1 VLDMAVSVSVTQEV
15 PELVASAAALFAED
29 AGTHDP
35 LMDLGWPDREGAAY
49 YQDLVEDHDAL
60 CLLARADGG
69 AAAGHLIG
77 RLLPVS
83 PLRPGAVRAVL
94 ESMRV
99 AAERRREGVGEA
111 LVTTFVQW
119 ARERGANELSV
130 QAYAQNDSALA
141 FYRAQGFRP
150 FEVKLVREA

>member
-1 VLDMAVSVSVTQEV
+1 MAVSVHVTEEV

-29 AGTHDP
+29 AGARDP
-35 LMDLGWPDREGAAY
+35 SMDLGWPDREGAAY
-49 YQDLVEDHDAL
+49 YRNLVEDDTAL
-60 CLLARADGG
+60 CLLARAEDG

-77 RLLPVS
+77 RLLPAD
-83 PLRPGAVRAVL
+83 PLRPGVVRAAL

-111 LVTTFVQW
+111 LVGAFVEW
-119 ARERGANELSV
+119 ARAHGANQLVV
-130 QAYAQNDSALA
+130 QAYAQNDGALA
-141 FYRAQGFRP
+141 FYRAQGFRA

>member
-1 VLDMAVSVSVTQEV
+1 MAVSVHVTEDV

-29 AGTHDP
+29 AGTRDP
-35 LMDLGWPDREGAAY
+35 SMDLGWPAREGPAY
-49 YQDLVEDHDAL
+49 YRNLVEDDAAL
-60 CLLARADGG
+60 CLLARADDGV
-69 AAAGHLIG
+69 AAGHLIG
-77 RLLPVS
+77 RLLPAD
-83 PLRPGAVRAVL
+83 PLRPAVVRAAL

-111 LVTTFVQW
+111 LVAAFADW
-119 ARERGANELSV
+119 ARAGGANELIV

-150 FEVKLVREA
+150 FEVKLVRDA